1 MTAEFSTLAGL
12 IRRLNEALAALEPV
26 AAAIGVPPAGDAE
39 WRQLLTHK
47 LAPQT
52 RGNVPL
58 VVAVV
63 GGTNI
68 GKSAVFNQL
77 AGDNASAVSP
87 LAAGT
92 KHPVCLAPP
101 NAADEALLR
110 ALFPGFVLHAWNAAG
125 DALGSADEHCL
136 FWRTSAELPPKLL
149 LLDTPDVDSDAQVN
163 WQRADIVR
171 QASDVLIAVVTQQKY
186 NDAAVK
192 KFFRHAA
199 AADKAIVLLF
209 NQVDLA
215 LDRDVWPQWLDVF
228 CRETGAKPVLAYVV
242 PYDRAGSI
250 ARGLKFYSIGID
262 GRSFVEQPIDLRRE
276 LSELRYDDLKSRA
289 LRGALQ
295 QVVQGDA
302 GVESYFR
309 AIREASRRF
318 AEARQAIVEAHRV
331 TTAWPGLPASVLVA
345 EIQRWWDGRRGAWSK
360 QIHGV
365 YRSVGQAVLKPLS
378 RLWNGSAASSD
389 PLDEF
394 RRREQAV
401 IIEGVSRLLDELDRL
416 AEVGNEILRPRLKR
430 LLGGRA
436 RAETLRR
443 IEAAYEQLPPVD
455 AQFREHIEAELEKL
469 QRDYPRA
476 ASTLRSLDTAA
487 AFARPAI
494 TVSLAMTGIF
504 LPAGDVLGQTLVNVA
519 GQTAGEIATAVVV
532 TGGGEAAV
540 GAAGSGLKHA
550 AGQLFRRLQADH
562 ARRRAEQLTAVFERE
577 LLGSL
582 LDELAQGA
590 ALAESAAFREATE
603 AANHLRRL
611 AAAEQS

>member
-12 IRRLNEALAALEPV
+12 LRRLNEALATLEP
-26 AAAIGVPPAGDAE
+26 AAASIGVPPAVDDE
-39 WRQLLTHK
+39 WRQLLMHK
-47 LAPQT
+47 LVPQA
-52 RGNVPL
+52 RGDVPL

-77 AGDNASAVSP
+77 AGENASAVSP

-92 KHPVCLAPP
+92 KHPVCLAPLS
-101 NAADEALLR
+101 AADEALLR
-110 ALFPGFVLHAWNAAG
+110 SLFPGFVLQAWSAAG
-125 DALGSADEHCL
+125 EALEAADEHYL
-136 FWRTSAELPPKLL
+136 FWRACAALPPKLV
-149 LLDTPDVDSDAQVN
+149 LLDTPDVDSDAHVN

-171 QASDVLIAVVTQQKY
+171 QTADVLIAVVTQQKY

-228 CRETGAKPVLAYVV
+228 CRETGARPVFACVV
-242 PYDRAGSI
+242 PYDRA
-250 ARGLKFYSIGID
+250 AAVDRGLRFYSIGVD
-262 GRSFVEQPIDLRRE
+262 GRRFVERPVDLRRE
-276 LSELRYDDLKSRA
+276 LSELRYDELKAQA

-295 QVVQGDA
+295 QVVNRDA
-302 GVESYFR
+302 GINAYFR
-309 AIREASRRF
+309 EIRDASRRF
-318 AEARQAIVEAHRV
+318 REARQAIVDAHRV

-345 EIQRWWDGRRGAWSK
+345 EIQRWWDERRGAWSK

-378 RLWNGSAASSD
+378 RLWNGPAASSD

-394 RRREQAV
+394 RGRERAV

-416 AEVGNEILRPRLKR
+416 AEVGNEILRPRLKA
-430 LLGGRA
+430 LLGGGA

-443 IEAAYEQLPPVD
+443 IEAAYEQLAPVD

-504 LPAGDVLGQTLVNVA
+504 LPAGDVLGQTLVHVA
-519 GQTAGEIATAVVV
+519 GQTAGEIAAAVVV

-540 GAAGSGLKHA
+540 GAAGTGLKHA

-562 ARRRAEQLTAVFERE
+562 ARRRAEQLTAIFERE
-577 LLGSL
+577 LLGTL

-590 ALAESAAFREATE
+590 ALAELPAFREATD
-603 AANHLRRL
+603 AANHLNRL
-611 AAAEQS
+611 ASADRS